1 MIEENRNKAN
11 LDVLLDMLNHS
22 DPNLSYFAA
31 TRIPTIMVL
40 LESTQEHT
48 LIAKLINKLCELRK
62 SCKLDD

>member
-40 LESTQEHT
+40 LESTQ
-48 LIAKLINKLCELRK
+48 
-62 SCKLDD
+62 

>member
-40 LESTQEHT
+40 LESTQEYA
-48 LIAKLINKLCELRK
+48 LITKILDKLYEIRK
-62 SCKLDD
+62 SDRLED